1 MREIKLTENQKST
14 DKKKKDWEFRKIIK
28 REKEKISKP
37 LGSLYFSSCNPALSP
52 FVLVLHFQAWSPL
65 RWMTV

>member
-28 REKEKISKP
+28 REKENKQT
-37 LGSLYFSSCNPALSP
+37 LRLSLL
-52 FVLVLHFQAWSPL
+52 LLL
-65 RWMTV
+65 